1 MSILGK
7 TKNDVLPPT
16 QEHVLVQTVRDQC
29 ILLKSCD
36 MSAVL
41 EVEGR
46 DLTRLSNNERLDLLA
61 QYENWLTTLRFPY
74 QFIIARKTQRLEEYF
89 DFVEQSAKA
98 RRRAGENAYADH
110 LLGFVEFM
118 QAVVSRVNPQV
129 PLYLLVLPYDPLSS
143 EERVRGS
150 KLFRREQYQR
160 GVQELARRSELVIQG
175 LTRLNLGVRRLD
187 DAELTAVLHR
197 IYHPSIPNYSLPPS
211 VRVKSLI
218 VS

>member
-7 TKNDVLPPT
+7 TKNDALPPT

-29 ILLKSCD
+29 IILKSCD

-74 QFIIARKTQRLEEYF
+74 QFIVARKTQRLEEYF

-98 RRRAGENAYADH
+98 RRRAGESVYADH

-129 PLYLLVLPYDPLSS
+129 PLYLFVLPYDPLSP

-150 KLFRREQYQR
+150 KLLRREQFQR
-160 GVQELARRSELVIQG
+160 GVQELQRRSELVIQG

-187 DAELTAVLHR
+187 DSELIAMLHR

-211 VRVKSLI
+211 VRAKSLM
-218 VS
+218 VN